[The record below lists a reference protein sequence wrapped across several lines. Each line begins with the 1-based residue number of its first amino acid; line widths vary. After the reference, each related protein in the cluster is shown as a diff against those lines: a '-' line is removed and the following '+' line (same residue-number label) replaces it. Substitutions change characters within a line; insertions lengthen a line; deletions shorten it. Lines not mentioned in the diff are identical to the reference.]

1 MQTSNTEE
9 MVTISRAEYERL
21 QQKNAQLEANRVMLE
36 AERIKLEAEHARL
49 EAKLAAREQEQAQVI
64 TSLTLQNEWLLEQLK
79 LSKKK
84 LFGRSSEQAE
94 QMVMEQL
101 SFTYNEAEAYVSGT
115 KAADEKP
122 VEVRAHARK
131 RQSGNVL
138 DVVPEGT
145 RTEVVEHRLPE
156 NERIC
161 SACGSELVEIGKD
174 VRRTLQMKPA
184 EFWVRE
190 DVYYTYACKNCE
202 QETGEANIV
211 KAAKEPALL
220 PGSFA
225 SAEAVAYLAAQKF
238 VMYSPLY
245 RLEQEFNRQGLKLS
259 RQTMANWLLNV
270 SEKWLRPVYDV
281 LHEQLCRKP
290 VLHADETALQVL
302 KEPGRSSTSKSYM
315 WLYRTSG
322 CAKQT
327 IVLYEYQPTRK
338 AEHAEAFLKG
348 FSGWLHADGYKLPG
362 NIRVVGCWAHARRKF
377 DEALGTLPQEKRKDS
392 PAAMGECDCSQ
403 LFKLEQALAEL
414 TPEER
419 YEKRLEQEKPVLD
432 ALLSWANEMQVKTA
446 PKSVLG
452 RAIHYLLEQWPYL
465 TRYLED
471 GRLELSNNRAE
482 RSMKPFVMGRKNWLF
497 ANTPGGAQAS
507 SMIYSLIETAKENG
521 LDPYRYLL
529 WLLQNAPQ
537 LSETGKAWAEKLL
550 PARAPKE
557 CYVPQK

>member
-1 MQTSNTEE
+1 MQTSNTAE

-21 QQKNAQLEANRVMLE
+21 QQKNAQLESTRVRLE

-115 KAADEKP
+115 KAATEKQI
-122 VEVRAHARK
+122 VVKAHERK

-145 RTEVVEHRLPE
+145 RTEAVEHRLPE

-161 SACGSELVEIGKD
+161 SACGSELVEIGKE
-174 VRRTLQMKPA
+174 VHRTLQMKPA
-184 EFWVRE
+184 EFWIRE

-202 QETGEANIV
+202 QETSEANIV

-259 RQTMANWLLNV
+259 RQTMANWLLKA
-270 SEKWLRPVYDV
+270 SEKWLQTVYDA
-281 LHEQLCRKP
+281 LHKRLCKEP
-290 VLHADETALQVL
+290 VLHADETTLQVL

-322 CAKQT
+322 CAKQA
-327 IVLYEYQPTRK
+327 IVLYEYQRTPNVSCKASRAGCTRTDTRGIPQT
-338 AEHAEAFLKG
+338 AGEHPCGGL
-348 FSGWLHADGYKLPG
+348 
-362 NIRVVGCWAHARRKF
+362 
-377 DEALGTLPQEKRKDS
+377 LGTC
-392 PAAMGECDCSQ
+392 AA
-403 LFKLEQALAEL
+403 K
-414 TPEER
+414 
-419 YEKRLEQEKPVLD
+419 
-432 ALLSWANEMQVKTA
+432 
-446 PKSVLG
+446 
-452 RAIHYLLEQWPYL
+452 I
-465 TRYLED
+465 
-471 GRLELSNNRAE
+471 
-482 RSMKPFVMGRKNWLF
+482 
-497 ANTPGGAQAS
+497 
-507 SMIYSLIETAKENG
+507 
-521 LDPYRYLL
+521 
-529 WLLQNAPQ
+529 
-537 LSETGKAWAEKLL
+537 
-550 PARAPKE
+550 
-557 CYVPQK
+557 

>member
-1 MQTSNTEE
+1 METIENTGFFRVLWYNVCMENREMQTSNTEE
-9 MVTISRAEYERL
+9 MVIISRAEYEQL
-21 QQKNAQLEANRVMLE
+21 QLE
-36 AERIKLEAEHARL
+36 KARNAKL
-49 EAKLAAREQEQAQVI
+49 EAKLAAREREQAQVI

-115 KAADEKP
+115 KAAAEKP

-225 SAEAVAYLAAQKF
+225 SA
-238 VMYSPLY
+238 
-245 RLEQEFNRQGLKLS
+245 
-259 RQTMANWLLNV
+259 
-270 SEKWLRPVYDV
+270 
-281 LHEQLCRKP
+281 
-290 VLHADETALQVL
+290 
-302 KEPGRSSTSKSYM
+302 
-315 WLYRTSG
+315 
-322 CAKQT
+322 
-327 IVLYEYQPTRK
+327 
-338 AEHAEAFLKG
+338 
-348 FSGWLHADGYKLPG
+348 
-362 NIRVVGCWAHARRKF
+362 
-377 DEALGTLPQEKRKDS
+377 
-392 PAAMGECDCSQ
+392 
-403 LFKLEQALAEL
+403 
-414 TPEER
+414 
-419 YEKRLEQEKPVLD
+419 
-432 ALLSWANEMQVKTA
+432 
-446 PKSVLG
+446 
-452 RAIHYLLEQWPYL
+452 
-465 TRYLED
+465 
-471 GRLELSNNRAE
+471 
-482 RSMKPFVMGRKNWLF
+482 
-497 ANTPGGAQAS
+497 
-507 SMIYSLIETAKENG
+507 
-521 LDPYRYLL
+521 
-529 WLLQNAPQ
+529 
-537 LSETGKAWAEKLL
+537 
-550 PARAPKE
+550 
-557 CYVPQK
+557 

>member
-1 MQTSNTEE
+1 MA
-9 MVTISRAEYERL
+9 ISRAEYEQL
-21 QQKNAQLEANRVMLE
+21 QQEKAQMESTRVRLE

-49 EAKLAAREQEQAQVI
+49 EAKLATLEQEQAQVI

-94 QMVMEQL
+94 QLVMDQL
-101 SFTYNEAEAYVSGT
+101 SLTMNEAEAYIFGMNSAG
-115 KAADEKP
+115 KAP
-122 VEVRAHARK
+122 VTVKAYERK

-145 RTEVVEHRLPE
+145 PAEVVEHRLPE

-161 SACGSELVEIGKD
+161 SACGSEMVEIGKE
-174 VRRTLQMKPA
+174 VRRSLMMKPA

-245 RLEQEFNRQGLKLS
+245 RLQQEFERQGLKLS
-259 RQTMANWLLNV
+259 RQTMANWLLNT
-270 SEKWLRPVYDV
+270 SEKWLRPVYDT
-281 LHEQLCRKP
+281 LREQLRKET
-290 VLHADETALQVL
+290 VLHADETTLQVL
-302 KEPGRSSTSKSYM
+302 KEPGRSSASKSYM

-322 CAKQT
+322 CAKQA
-327 IVLYEYQPTRK
+327 IVLYEYQSTRK
-338 AEHAEAFLKG
+338 AEHTEAFLQG
-348 FSGWLHADGYKLPG
+348 FNGWLHADGYQGYHKLPE

-377 DEALGTLPQEKRKDS
+377 DEALQTLPKEMQKDS
-392 PAAMGECDCSQ
+392 PAAIGECYCSR
-403 LFKLEQALAEL
+403 LFKLEQAFAEL

-432 ALLSWANEMQVKTA
+432 ALLSWANEMQAKTA
-446 PKSVLG
+446 PKSALG

-471 GRLELSNNRAE
+471 GRLELRLSHAQIGVVSAPICAFCHRSLGGSSIVSVQPCPLFSDSGSKVGQAQSSQIPLTSRAE
-482 RSMKPFVMGRKNWLF
+482 L
-497 ANTPGGAQAS
+497 
-507 SMIYSLIETAKENG
+507 IY
-521 LDPYRYLL
+521 D
-529 WLLQNAPQ
+529 
-537 LSETGKAWAEKLL
+537 
-550 PARAPKE
+550 
-557 CYVPQK
+557 